1 MIIAPYFYEIEK
13 EDFEIVVCKIIYAK
27 NFEKLTHRDILGAL
41 MSLGIKRELF
51 GDIVEKDKG
60 FYLAVDRHIYEYLKD
75 HLSMIK
81 RSKVKFVEW
90 DEEIEVKN
98 DYLVKSFIVSS
109 FRLDKII
116 SSFYKIS
123 RQKAAEFIRA
133 GHVKVNHKPVEQIN
147 YLCNNKDIISFKKHG
162 IVMFVDCNKQTRS
175 DNYVVE
181 GYFYKYGVNM
191 MSLKKQVFGYN
202 KSQVDELINEKD
214 NEIKQLNDQIKKL
227 QEDYQ
232 QLEHQKSLLQHRVNI
247 QEQTNEEIARLA
259 LKEASELIDK
269 AKKNANMILSESLE
283 YVRSLS
289 GEMSDFKAQA
299 VKFIASVEKM
309 SKDILE
315 SIDQSEV
322 YNLINEDKYDEGD
335 SL

>member
-1 MIIAPYFYEIEK
+1 MFEHFKGEEVFVKKVLDYLDQVQYKQRLILTQFLDPYHQSIVKSVIGHQDEVQVLENGGFIHSESQRMIIAPYFYEIEK

-51 GDIVEKDKG
+51 GDITEKDKD

-162 IVMFVDCNKQTRS
+162 RVMFVDCNKQTRS

-181 GYFYKYGVNM
+181 GYFYK
-191 MSLKKQVFGYN
+191 
-202 KSQVDELINEKD
+202 
-214 NEIKQLNDQIKKL
+214 
-227 QEDYQ
+227 
-232 QLEHQKSLLQHRVNI
+232 
-247 QEQTNEEIARLA
+247 
-259 LKEASELIDK
+259 
-269 AKKNANMILSESLE
+269 
-283 YVRSLS
+283 
-289 GEMSDFKAQA
+289 
-299 VKFIASVEKM
+299 
-309 SKDILE
+309 
-315 SIDQSEV
+315 
-322 YNLINEDKYDEGD
+322 
-335 SL
+335 

>member
-1 MIIAPYFYEIEK
+1 MFEHFKGEEVFVKNVLDYLDQVQYKQRLILTQFLDPYHQSIVKSVIGHQDEVQVLENGGFIHSESQRMIIAPYFYEIEK

-41 MSLGIKRELF
+41 MSLGIKREFF
-51 GDIVEKDKG
+51 GDIADKDKD

-90 DEEIEVKN
+90 DEEIEIKN
-98 DYLVKSFIVSS
+98 DYLIKSFIVSS

-162 IVMFVDCNKQTRS
+162 RVMFVDCNKQTRS

-181 GYFYKYGVNM
+181 GYFYK
-191 MSLKKQVFGYN
+191 
-202 KSQVDELINEKD
+202 
-214 NEIKQLNDQIKKL
+214 
-227 QEDYQ
+227 
-232 QLEHQKSLLQHRVNI
+232 
-247 QEQTNEEIARLA
+247 
-259 LKEASELIDK
+259 
-269 AKKNANMILSESLE
+269 
-283 YVRSLS
+283 
-289 GEMSDFKAQA
+289 
-299 VKFIASVEKM
+299 
-309 SKDILE
+309 
-315 SIDQSEV
+315 
-322 YNLINEDKYDEGD
+322 
-335 SL
+335 

>member
-1 MIIAPYFYEIEK
+1 MFEHFKGEEVFVKKVLDYLDQVQYKQRLILTQFLDPYHQSIVKSVIGHQDEVQVLENGGFIHSESQRMIIAPYFYEIEK

-41 MSLGIKRELF
+41 MSIGIKRELF
-51 GDIVEKDKG
+51 GDIVEKDKD
-60 FYLAVDRHIYEYLKD
+60 FYLAVDQHIYEYLKD

-81 RSKVKFVEW
+81 RSKVKLVEW

-162 IVMFVDCNKQTRS
+162 RVMFVDCNKQTRS

-181 GYFYKYGVNM
+181 GYFYK
-191 MSLKKQVFGYN
+191 
-202 KSQVDELINEKD
+202 
-214 NEIKQLNDQIKKL
+214 
-227 QEDYQ
+227 
-232 QLEHQKSLLQHRVNI
+232 
-247 QEQTNEEIARLA
+247 
-259 LKEASELIDK
+259 
-269 AKKNANMILSESLE
+269 
-283 YVRSLS
+283 
-289 GEMSDFKAQA
+289 
-299 VKFIASVEKM
+299 
-309 SKDILE
+309 
-315 SIDQSEV
+315 
-322 YNLINEDKYDEGD
+322 
-335 SL
+335 

>member
-1 MIIAPYFYEIEK
+1 MSGHSKFANIKHKKEKNDAAKGKIFTIIGREIAVAVK
-13 EDFEIVVCKIIYAK
+13 EGGPDPSNNFKLAQVIAK
-27 NFEKLTHRDILGAL
+27 A
-41 MSLGIKRELF
+41 KRLF
-51 GDIVEKDKG
+51 GDIVEKDKD

-162 IVMFVDCNKQTRS
+162 RVMFVDCNKQTRS

-181 GYFYKYGVNM
+181 GYFYK
-191 MSLKKQVFGYN
+191 
-202 KSQVDELINEKD
+202 
-214 NEIKQLNDQIKKL
+214 
-227 QEDYQ
+227 
-232 QLEHQKSLLQHRVNI
+232 
-247 QEQTNEEIARLA
+247 
-259 LKEASELIDK
+259 
-269 AKKNANMILSESLE
+269 
-283 YVRSLS
+283 
-289 GEMSDFKAQA
+289 
-299 VKFIASVEKM
+299 
-309 SKDILE
+309 
-315 SIDQSEV
+315 
-322 YNLINEDKYDEGD
+322 
-335 SL
+335 

>member
-1 MIIAPYFYEIEK
+1 MFKHFKGEEVFVKKVLDYLDQVQYKQRLILTQFLDPYHQSIVKSVIGHQDEVQVLENGGFIHSESQRMIIAPYFYEIEK

-51 GDIVEKDKG
+51 GDIVEKDKD
-60 FYLAVDRHIYEYLKD
+60 FYLAVDQHIYEYLKD

-162 IVMFVDCNKQTRS
+162 RVMFVDCNKQTRS

-181 GYFYKYGVNM
+181 GYFYK
-191 MSLKKQVFGYN
+191 
-202 KSQVDELINEKD
+202 
-214 NEIKQLNDQIKKL
+214 
-227 QEDYQ
+227 
-232 QLEHQKSLLQHRVNI
+232 
-247 QEQTNEEIARLA
+247 
-259 LKEASELIDK
+259 
-269 AKKNANMILSESLE
+269 
-283 YVRSLS
+283 
-289 GEMSDFKAQA
+289 
-299 VKFIASVEKM
+299 
-309 SKDILE
+309 
-315 SIDQSEV
+315 
-322 YNLINEDKYDEGD
+322 
-335 SL
+335 

>member
-1 MIIAPYFYEIEK
+1 MFEHFKGEEVFVKKVLDYLDQVQYKQRLILTQFLDPYHQSIVKSVIGHQDEVQVLENGGFIHSESQRIIIAPYFYEIEK

-41 MSLGIKRELF
+41 MSIGIKRELF
-51 GDIVEKDKG
+51 GDIVEKDKD
-60 FYLAVDRHIYEYLKD
+60 FYLAVDQHIYEYLKD

-162 IVMFVDCNKQTRS
+162 RVMFVDCNKQTRS

-181 GYFYKYGVNM
+181 GYFYK
-191 MSLKKQVFGYN
+191 
-202 KSQVDELINEKD
+202 
-214 NEIKQLNDQIKKL
+214 
-227 QEDYQ
+227 
-232 QLEHQKSLLQHRVNI
+232 
-247 QEQTNEEIARLA
+247 
-259 LKEASELIDK
+259 
-269 AKKNANMILSESLE
+269 
-283 YVRSLS
+283 
-289 GEMSDFKAQA
+289 
-299 VKFIASVEKM
+299 
-309 SKDILE
+309 
-315 SIDQSEV
+315 
-322 YNLINEDKYDEGD
+322 
-335 SL
+335 

>member
-1 MIIAPYFYEIEK
+1 MFEHFKGEEVFVKKVLDYLDQVQYKQRLILTQFLDPYHQSIVKSVIGHQDEVQVLENGGFIHSESQRIIIAPYFYEIEK
-13 EDFEIVVCKIIYAK
+13 EDFEIVVCKIIYEK

-162 IVMFVDCNKQTRS
+162 RVMFVDCNKQTRS

-181 GYFYKYGVNM
+181 GYFYK
-191 MSLKKQVFGYN
+191 
-202 KSQVDELINEKD
+202 
-214 NEIKQLNDQIKKL
+214 
-227 QEDYQ
+227 
-232 QLEHQKSLLQHRVNI
+232 
-247 QEQTNEEIARLA
+247 
-259 LKEASELIDK
+259 
-269 AKKNANMILSESLE
+269 
-283 YVRSLS
+283 
-289 GEMSDFKAQA
+289 
-299 VKFIASVEKM
+299 
-309 SKDILE
+309 
-315 SIDQSEV
+315 
-322 YNLINEDKYDEGD
+322 
-335 SL
+335 

>member
-1 MIIAPYFYEIEK
+1 MFEHFKGEEVFVKKVLDYLDQVQYKQRLILTQFLDPYHQSIVKSVIGHQDEVQVLENGGFIHSESQRMIIAPYFYEIE
-13 EDFEIVVCKIIYAK
+13 ESDFEIVVCKIVYAK
-27 NFEKLTHRDILGAL
+27 NFEKLSHRDILGAL

-51 GDIVEKDKG
+51 GDIVEKDKE
-60 FYLAVDRHIYEYLKD
+60 FYLAVDRPIYEYLKD

-162 IVMFVDCNKQTRS
+162 RVMFVDCNRQTRS
-175 DNYVVE
+175 NNYVVE
-181 GYFYKYGVNM
+181 GYFYK
-191 MSLKKQVFGYN
+191 
-202 KSQVDELINEKD
+202 
-214 NEIKQLNDQIKKL
+214 
-227 QEDYQ
+227 
-232 QLEHQKSLLQHRVNI
+232 
-247 QEQTNEEIARLA
+247 
-259 LKEASELIDK
+259 
-269 AKKNANMILSESLE
+269 
-283 YVRSLS
+283 
-289 GEMSDFKAQA
+289 
-299 VKFIASVEKM
+299 
-309 SKDILE
+309 
-315 SIDQSEV
+315 
-322 YNLINEDKYDEGD
+322 
-335 SL
+335 

>member
-1 MIIAPYFYEIEK
+1 MFEHFKGEEVFVKKVLDYLDQVQYKQRLILTQFLDPYHQSIVKSVIGHQDEVQVLENGGFIHSESQRMIIAPYFYEIEK

-41 MSLGIKRELF
+41 MSIGIKRELF
-51 GDIVEKDKG
+51 GDIVEKDKD
-60 FYLAVDRHIYEYLKD
+60 FYLAVDQHIYEYLKD

-98 DYLVKSFIVSS
+98 DYLIKSFIVSS

-162 IVMFVDCNKQTRS
+162 RVMFVDCNKQTRS

-181 GYFYKYGVNM
+181 GYFYK
-191 MSLKKQVFGYN
+191 
-202 KSQVDELINEKD
+202 
-214 NEIKQLNDQIKKL
+214 
-227 QEDYQ
+227 
-232 QLEHQKSLLQHRVNI
+232 
-247 QEQTNEEIARLA
+247 
-259 LKEASELIDK
+259 
-269 AKKNANMILSESLE
+269 
-283 YVRSLS
+283 
-289 GEMSDFKAQA
+289 
-299 VKFIASVEKM
+299 
-309 SKDILE
+309 
-315 SIDQSEV
+315 
-322 YNLINEDKYDEGD
+322 
-335 SL
+335 

>member
-1 MIIAPYFYEIEK
+1 MFEHFKGEEVFVKKVLDYLDQVQYKQRLILTQFLDPYHQSIVKSVIGHQDEVQVLENGGFIHSESQRIIIAPYFYEIEK

-51 GDIVEKDKG
+51 GDIVEKDKD
-60 FYLAVDRHIYEYLKD
+60 FYLAVDQHIYEYLKD

-162 IVMFVDCNKQTRS
+162 RVMFVDCNKQTRS

-181 GYFYKYGVNM
+181 GYFYK
-191 MSLKKQVFGYN
+191 
-202 KSQVDELINEKD
+202 
-214 NEIKQLNDQIKKL
+214 
-227 QEDYQ
+227 
-232 QLEHQKSLLQHRVNI
+232 
-247 QEQTNEEIARLA
+247 
-259 LKEASELIDK
+259 
-269 AKKNANMILSESLE
+269 
-283 YVRSLS
+283 
-289 GEMSDFKAQA
+289 
-299 VKFIASVEKM
+299 
-309 SKDILE
+309 
-315 SIDQSEV
+315 
-322 YNLINEDKYDEGD
+322 
-335 SL
+335 

>member
-1 MIIAPYFYEIEK
+1 MFEHFKGEEVFVKKVLDYLDQVQYKQRLILTQFLDPYHQSIVKSVIGHQDEVQVLENGGFIHSESQRMIIAPYFYEIEK

-27 NFEKLTHRDILGAL
+27 KFEKLTHRDILGAL

-51 GDIVEKDKG
+51 GDIVEKDKD

-162 IVMFVDCNKQTRS
+162 RVMFVDCNKQTRS

-181 GYFYKYGVNM
+181 GYFYK
-191 MSLKKQVFGYN
+191 
-202 KSQVDELINEKD
+202 
-214 NEIKQLNDQIKKL
+214 
-227 QEDYQ
+227 
-232 QLEHQKSLLQHRVNI
+232 
-247 QEQTNEEIARLA
+247 
-259 LKEASELIDK
+259 
-269 AKKNANMILSESLE
+269 
-283 YVRSLS
+283 
-289 GEMSDFKAQA
+289 
-299 VKFIASVEKM
+299 
-309 SKDILE
+309 
-315 SIDQSEV
+315 
-322 YNLINEDKYDEGD
+322 
-335 SL
+335 

>member
-1 MIIAPYFYEIEK
+1 MFEHFKGEEVFVKKVLDSLDQVQYKQRLILTQFLDPYHQSIVKSVIGHQDEVQVLENGGFIHSESQRMIIAPYFYEIEK

-41 MSLGIKRELF
+41 MSIGIKRELF
-51 GDIVEKDKG
+51 GDIVEKDKD
-60 FYLAVDRHIYEYLKD
+60 FYLAVDQHIYEYLKD

-162 IVMFVDCNKQTRS
+162 RVMFVDCNKQTRS

-181 GYFYKYGVNM
+181 GYFYK
-191 MSLKKQVFGYN
+191 
-202 KSQVDELINEKD
+202 
-214 NEIKQLNDQIKKL
+214 
-227 QEDYQ
+227 
-232 QLEHQKSLLQHRVNI
+232 
-247 QEQTNEEIARLA
+247 
-259 LKEASELIDK
+259 
-269 AKKNANMILSESLE
+269 
-283 YVRSLS
+283 
-289 GEMSDFKAQA
+289 
-299 VKFIASVEKM
+299 
-309 SKDILE
+309 
-315 SIDQSEV
+315 
-322 YNLINEDKYDEGD
+322 
-335 SL
+335 

>member
-1 MIIAPYFYEIEK
+1 MFEHFKGEEVFVKKVLDYLDQVQYKQRLILTQFLDPYHQSIVKSVIGHQDEVQVLENGGFIHSESQRMIIAPYFYEIEK

-41 MSLGIKRELF
+41 MSIGIKRKLF
-51 GDIVEKDKG
+51 GDIVEKDKD
-60 FYLAVDRHIYEYLKD
+60 FYLAVDQHIYEYLKD

-162 IVMFVDCNKQTRS
+162 RVMFVDCNKQTRS

-181 GYFYKYGVNM
+181 GYFYK
-191 MSLKKQVFGYN
+191 
-202 KSQVDELINEKD
+202 
-214 NEIKQLNDQIKKL
+214 
-227 QEDYQ
+227 
-232 QLEHQKSLLQHRVNI
+232 
-247 QEQTNEEIARLA
+247 
-259 LKEASELIDK
+259 
-269 AKKNANMILSESLE
+269 
-283 YVRSLS
+283 
-289 GEMSDFKAQA
+289 
-299 VKFIASVEKM
+299 
-309 SKDILE
+309 
-315 SIDQSEV
+315 
-322 YNLINEDKYDEGD
+322 
-335 SL
+335 

>member
-1 MIIAPYFYEIEK
+1 MFEHFKGEEVFVKKVLDYLDQVQYKQRLILTQFLDPYHQSIVKSVIGHQDEVQVLENGGFIHSESQRMIIAPYFYEIEK

-41 MSLGIKRELF
+41 MSIGIKRELF
-51 GDIVEKDKG
+51 GDIVEKDKD

-133 GHVKVNHKPVEQIN
+133 GHVKVDHKPVEQIN

-162 IVMFVDCNKQTRS
+162 RVMFVDCNKQTRS

-181 GYFYKYGVNM
+181 GYFYK
-191 MSLKKQVFGYN
+191 
-202 KSQVDELINEKD
+202 
-214 NEIKQLNDQIKKL
+214 
-227 QEDYQ
+227 
-232 QLEHQKSLLQHRVNI
+232 
-247 QEQTNEEIARLA
+247 
-259 LKEASELIDK
+259 
-269 AKKNANMILSESLE
+269 
-283 YVRSLS
+283 
-289 GEMSDFKAQA
+289 
-299 VKFIASVEKM
+299 
-309 SKDILE
+309 
-315 SIDQSEV
+315 
-322 YNLINEDKYDEGD
+322 
-335 SL
+335 

>member
-1 MIIAPYFYEIEK
+1 MTLAN
-13 EDFEIVVCKIIYAK
+13 AK

-51 GDIVEKDKG
+51 GDIVEKDKD

-75 HLSMIK
+75 YLSMIK

-162 IVMFVDCNKQTRS
+162 RVMFVDCNKQTRS

-181 GYFYKYGVNM
+181 GYFYK
-191 MSLKKQVFGYN
+191 
-202 KSQVDELINEKD
+202 
-214 NEIKQLNDQIKKL
+214 
-227 QEDYQ
+227 
-232 QLEHQKSLLQHRVNI
+232 
-247 QEQTNEEIARLA
+247 
-259 LKEASELIDK
+259 
-269 AKKNANMILSESLE
+269 
-283 YVRSLS
+283 
-289 GEMSDFKAQA
+289 
-299 VKFIASVEKM
+299 
-309 SKDILE
+309 
-315 SIDQSEV
+315 
-322 YNLINEDKYDEGD
+322 
-335 SL
+335 

>member
-1 MIIAPYFYEIEK
+1 MFEHFKGEEVFVKKVLDYLDQVQYKQRLILTQFLDPYHQSIVKSVIGHQDEVQVLENGGFIHSESQRMIIAPYFYEIEK

-51 GDIVEKDKG
+51 GDIVEKDKD
-60 FYLAVDRHIYEYLKD
+60 FYLAVDQHIYEYLKD

-90 DEEIEVKN
+90 DEEIEIKN
-98 DYLVKSFIVSS
+98 DYLIKSFIVSS

-162 IVMFVDCNKQTRS
+162 RVMFVDCNKQTRS

-181 GYFYKYGVNM
+181 GYFYK
-191 MSLKKQVFGYN
+191 
-202 KSQVDELINEKD
+202 
-214 NEIKQLNDQIKKL
+214 
-227 QEDYQ
+227 
-232 QLEHQKSLLQHRVNI
+232 
-247 QEQTNEEIARLA
+247 
-259 LKEASELIDK
+259 
-269 AKKNANMILSESLE
+269 
-283 YVRSLS
+283 
-289 GEMSDFKAQA
+289 
-299 VKFIASVEKM
+299 
-309 SKDILE
+309 
-315 SIDQSEV
+315 
-322 YNLINEDKYDEGD
+322 
-335 SL
+335 

>member
-1 MIIAPYFYEIEK
+1 MFEHFKREEVFVKKVLDYLDQVQYKQRLILTQFLDPYHQSIVKSVIGHQDEVQVLENGGFIHSESQRMIIAPYFYEIEK

-41 MSLGIKRELF
+41 MSIGIKRELF
-51 GDIVEKDKG
+51 GDIVEKDKD
-60 FYLAVDRHIYEYLKD
+60 FYLAVDQHIYEYLKD

-162 IVMFVDCNKQTRS
+162 RVMFVDCNKQTRS

-181 GYFYKYGVNM
+181 GYFYK
-191 MSLKKQVFGYN
+191 
-202 KSQVDELINEKD
+202 
-214 NEIKQLNDQIKKL
+214 
-227 QEDYQ
+227 
-232 QLEHQKSLLQHRVNI
+232 
-247 QEQTNEEIARLA
+247 
-259 LKEASELIDK
+259 
-269 AKKNANMILSESLE
+269 
-283 YVRSLS
+283 
-289 GEMSDFKAQA
+289 
-299 VKFIASVEKM
+299 
-309 SKDILE
+309 
-315 SIDQSEV
+315 
-322 YNLINEDKYDEGD
+322 
-335 SL
+335 

>member
-1 MIIAPYFYEIEK
+1 
-13 EDFEIVVCKIIYAK
+13 
-27 NFEKLTHRDILGAL
+27 

-51 GDIVEKDKG
+51 GDIVEKDKD
-60 FYLAVDRHIYEYLKD
+60 FYLAIDRHIYEYLKD

-162 IVMFVDCNKQTRS
+162 RVMFVDCNKQTRS

-181 GYFYKYGVNM
+181 GYFYK
-191 MSLKKQVFGYN
+191 
-202 KSQVDELINEKD
+202 
-214 NEIKQLNDQIKKL
+214 
-227 QEDYQ
+227 
-232 QLEHQKSLLQHRVNI
+232 
-247 QEQTNEEIARLA
+247 
-259 LKEASELIDK
+259 
-269 AKKNANMILSESLE
+269 
-283 YVRSLS
+283 
-289 GEMSDFKAQA
+289 
-299 VKFIASVEKM
+299 
-309 SKDILE
+309 
-315 SIDQSEV
+315 
-322 YNLINEDKYDEGD
+322 
-335 SL
+335 

>member
-1 MIIAPYFYEIEK
+1 MFEHFKGEEVFVKKVLDYLDQVQYKQRLILTQFLDPYHQSIVKSVIGHQDEVQVLENGGFIHSESQRMIIAPYFYEIEK

-51 GDIVEKDKG
+51 GDIAEKDKD

-90 DEEIEVKN
+90 DEEIEIKN
-98 DYLVKSFIVSS
+98 DYLIKSFIVSS

-133 GHVKVNHKPVEQIN
+133 GLVKVNHKPVEQIN

-162 IVMFVDCNKQTRS
+162 RVMFVDCNKQTRS

-181 GYFYKYGVNM
+181 GFFYK
-191 MSLKKQVFGYN
+191 
-202 KSQVDELINEKD
+202 
-214 NEIKQLNDQIKKL
+214 
-227 QEDYQ
+227 
-232 QLEHQKSLLQHRVNI
+232 
-247 QEQTNEEIARLA
+247 
-259 LKEASELIDK
+259 
-269 AKKNANMILSESLE
+269 
-283 YVRSLS
+283 
-289 GEMSDFKAQA
+289 
-299 VKFIASVEKM
+299 
-309 SKDILE
+309 
-315 SIDQSEV
+315 
-322 YNLINEDKYDEGD
+322 
-335 SL
+335 

>member
-1 MIIAPYFYEIEK
+1 MFEHFKGEEVFVKKVLDYLDQVQYKQRLILTQFLDPYHQSIVKSVIGHQDEVQVLENGGFIHSESQRMIIAPYFYEIEK

-51 GDIVEKDKG
+51 GDIVEKDKE
-60 FYLAVDRHIYEYLKD
+60 FYLAVDRPIYEYLKD

-162 IVMFVDCNKQTRS
+162 RVMFVDCNRQTRS
-175 DNYVVE
+175 NNYVVE
-181 GYFYKYGVNM
+181 GYFYK
-191 MSLKKQVFGYN
+191 
-202 KSQVDELINEKD
+202 
-214 NEIKQLNDQIKKL
+214 
-227 QEDYQ
+227 
-232 QLEHQKSLLQHRVNI
+232 
-247 QEQTNEEIARLA
+247 
-259 LKEASELIDK
+259 
-269 AKKNANMILSESLE
+269 
-283 YVRSLS
+283 
-289 GEMSDFKAQA
+289 
-299 VKFIASVEKM
+299 
-309 SKDILE
+309 
-315 SIDQSEV
+315 
-322 YNLINEDKYDEGD
+322 
-335 SL
+335 

>member
-1 MIIAPYFYEIEK
+1 MFEHFKGEEVFVKKVLDYLDQVQYKQRLILTQFLDPYHQSIVKSVIGHQDEVQVLENGGFIHSESQRMIIAPYFYEIEK

-27 NFEKLTHRDILGAL
+27 NFEN
-41 MSLGIKRELF
+41 
-51 GDIVEKDKG
+51 
-60 FYLAVDRHIYEYLKD
+60 LAVDRHIYEYLKD
-75 HLSMIK
+75 YLSMIK

-162 IVMFVDCNKQTRS
+162 RVMFVDCNKQTRS

-181 GYFYKYGVNM
+181 GYFYK
-191 MSLKKQVFGYN
+191 
-202 KSQVDELINEKD
+202 
-214 NEIKQLNDQIKKL
+214 
-227 QEDYQ
+227 
-232 QLEHQKSLLQHRVNI
+232 
-247 QEQTNEEIARLA
+247 
-259 LKEASELIDK
+259 
-269 AKKNANMILSESLE
+269 
-283 YVRSLS
+283 
-289 GEMSDFKAQA
+289 
-299 VKFIASVEKM
+299 
-309 SKDILE
+309 
-315 SIDQSEV
+315 
-322 YNLINEDKYDEGD
+322 
-335 SL
+335 

>member
-1 MIIAPYFYEIEK
+1 MFEHFKGEEVFVKKVLDYLDQVQYKQRLILTQFLDPYHQSIVKSVIGHQDEVQVLENGGFIHSESQRMIIAPYFYEIEK

-51 GDIVEKDKG
+51 GDIVEKDQD

-162 IVMFVDCNKQTRS
+162 RVMFVDCNKQTRS

-181 GYFYKYGVNM
+181 GYFYK
-191 MSLKKQVFGYN
+191 
-202 KSQVDELINEKD
+202 
-214 NEIKQLNDQIKKL
+214 
-227 QEDYQ
+227 
-232 QLEHQKSLLQHRVNI
+232 
-247 QEQTNEEIARLA
+247 
-259 LKEASELIDK
+259 
-269 AKKNANMILSESLE
+269 
-283 YVRSLS
+283 
-289 GEMSDFKAQA
+289 
-299 VKFIASVEKM
+299 
-309 SKDILE
+309 
-315 SIDQSEV
+315 
-322 YNLINEDKYDEGD
+322 
-335 SL
+335 

>member
-1 MIIAPYFYEIEK
+1 MKMNKNKKIKHFKGEEVFVKKVLDYLDQVQYKQRLILTQFLDPYHQSIVKSVIGHQDEVQVLENGGFIHSESQRMIIAPYFYEIEK

-51 GDIVEKDKG
+51 GDIEKDKD

-90 DEEIEVKN
+90 DEEIEIKN
-98 DYLVKSFIVSS
+98 DYLIKSFIVSS

-162 IVMFVDCNKQTRS
+162 RVMFVDCNKQTRS

-181 GYFYKYGVNM
+181 GYFYK
-191 MSLKKQVFGYN
+191 
-202 KSQVDELINEKD
+202 
-214 NEIKQLNDQIKKL
+214 
-227 QEDYQ
+227 
-232 QLEHQKSLLQHRVNI
+232 
-247 QEQTNEEIARLA
+247 
-259 LKEASELIDK
+259 
-269 AKKNANMILSESLE
+269 
-283 YVRSLS
+283 
-289 GEMSDFKAQA
+289 
-299 VKFIASVEKM
+299 
-309 SKDILE
+309 
-315 SIDQSEV
+315 
-322 YNLINEDKYDEGD
+322 
-335 SL
+335 

>member
-1 MIIAPYFYEIEK
+1 MFEHFKGEEVFVKKVLDYLDQVQYKQRLILTQFLDPYHQSIVKSVIGHQDEVQVLENGGFIHSESQRMIIAPYFYEIEK

-41 MSLGIKRELF
+41 MSIGIKRELF
-51 GDIVEKDKG
+51 GDIVEKDKD
-60 FYLAVDRHIYEYLKD
+60 FYLAVDQHIYEYLKD

-109 FRLDKII
+109 FRLDKSI

-162 IVMFVDCNKQTRS
+162 RVMFVDCNKQTRS

-181 GYFYKYGVNM
+181 GYFYK
-191 MSLKKQVFGYN
+191 
-202 KSQVDELINEKD
+202 
-214 NEIKQLNDQIKKL
+214 
-227 QEDYQ
+227 
-232 QLEHQKSLLQHRVNI
+232 
-247 QEQTNEEIARLA
+247 
-259 LKEASELIDK
+259 
-269 AKKNANMILSESLE
+269 
-283 YVRSLS
+283 
-289 GEMSDFKAQA
+289 
-299 VKFIASVEKM
+299 
-309 SKDILE
+309 
-315 SIDQSEV
+315 
-322 YNLINEDKYDEGD
+322 
-335 SL
+335 

>member
-1 MIIAPYFYEIEK
+1 MFEHFKGEEVFVKKVLDYLDQVQYKQRLILTQFLDPYHQSIVKSVIGHQDEVQVLENGGFIHSESQRMIIAPYFYEIEK

-51 GDIVEKDKG
+51 GDITEKDKD

-90 DEEIEVKN
+90 DEEIEIKN
-98 DYLVKSFIVSS
+98 DYLIKSFIVSS

-162 IVMFVDCNKQTRS
+162 RVMFVDCNKQTRS

-181 GYFYKYGVNM
+181 GYFYK
-191 MSLKKQVFGYN
+191 
-202 KSQVDELINEKD
+202 
-214 NEIKQLNDQIKKL
+214 
-227 QEDYQ
+227 
-232 QLEHQKSLLQHRVNI
+232 
-247 QEQTNEEIARLA
+247 
-259 LKEASELIDK
+259 
-269 AKKNANMILSESLE
+269 
-283 YVRSLS
+283 
-289 GEMSDFKAQA
+289 
-299 VKFIASVEKM
+299 
-309 SKDILE
+309 
-315 SIDQSEV
+315 
-322 YNLINEDKYDEGD
+322 
-335 SL
+335 